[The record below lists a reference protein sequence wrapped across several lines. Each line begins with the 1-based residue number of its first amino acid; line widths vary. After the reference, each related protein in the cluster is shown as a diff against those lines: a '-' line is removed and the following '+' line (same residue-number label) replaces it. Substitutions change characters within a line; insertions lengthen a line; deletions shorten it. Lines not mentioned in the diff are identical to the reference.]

1 VCHKGWPQSESR
13 SLPFL
18 VARIPEYWRALGQ
31 PAASQAPDELER
43 SQPVSG
49 VGLVLRPTGMPHLH
63 RYPCL
68 CTTSPSLV
76 QLWNRRRSQKLKRDF
91 SKMVLGPNR
100 EKRTYSKISGKN
112 PPLRGT
118 QYFNKFIFVFASSSI
133 WRDDS
138 LFLVREVGEGSF
150 STVGFERFLPTISEL
165 ESLCARFGQYRWW
178 TARWHRI
185 GGTGGMT
192 ACLVINPPP
201 THPLPSW
208 QITKGSSSF

>member
-1 VCHKGWPQSESR
+1 VCHKGWSQSESR

-18 VARIPEYWRALGQ
+18 VARIPDYWRALGQ

-49 VGLVLRPTGMPHLH
+49 AGLVLRPTGMPHLH

-118 QYFNKFIFVFASSSI
+118 QYFNNYIFVFASSSI

-165 ESLCARFGQYRWW
+165 KSLCTRFGFPFVQCR
-178 TARWHRI
+178 
-185 GGTGGMT
+185 
-192 ACLVINPPP
+192 
-201 THPLPSW
+201 
-208 QITKGSSSF
+208 